1 MIRVPCLLQWQI
13 CICTNCARTIQRL
26 IVSNAIF
33 STSTTYMDRPL
44 VARSIDARKASVA
57 RAEVPSN
64 EVIVV
69 IRGRRSVFPNVDA
82 PWQLRSMTLYC

>member
-1 MIRVPCLLQWQI
+1 MIRVPCLLQRQI
-13 CICTNCARTIQRL
+13 RICTNCARTIQRR

-33 STSTTYMDRPL
+33 STSTTYMDRPP
-44 VARSIDARKASVA
+44 VARWIDARKASVA
-57 RAEVPSN
+57 KAEVPSN

-82 PWQLRSMTLYC
+82 P